1 MRPPAKIAAA
11 AVFVAVATA
20 LLFLARGLHDLLDK
34 HPATLTAPNRRV
46 AGQLLAVPLRRRGT
60 GAGIHGWLAGIT
72 VERRFVASYLRF
84 LEGSTSRAGLRE
96 VTITARDD
104 ASSGGRI
111 PADLRDGALRL
122 RSVHQDGS
130 TSYSAQATVVAG
142 NRQASFPF
150 TVSLI
155 REHDGWWVADV
166 QPPDFDV
173 VRPAPSPRRSATVPA
188 PARHATAVFARGY
201 LRHLAGGRWPVMTST
216 ARAQVRLGEDSL
228 HGMRLPARTA
238 VGLVRFAYGPFERDR
253 FAVTVT
259 AVTAHRRV
267 RFTLLMLHTRRGWE
281 CDAFL

>member
-1 MRPPAKIAAA
+1 VRPAAKIT
-11 AVFVAVATA
+11 VAVVSVALATA
-20 LLFLARGLHDLLDK
+20 VLFIARGLHGLLDR
-34 HPATLTAPNRRV
+34 HPAALTAPNRRV
-46 AGQLLAVPLRRRGT
+46 AGQLLAVPLRRPGT
-60 GAGIHGWLAGIT
+60 HGRLAGIT
-72 VERRFVASYLRF
+72 VERRFVASYLQF
-84 LEGSTSRAGLRE
+84 LQGRTNSAALRD

-130 TSYSAQATVVAG
+130 TLYSAQATVVAG
-142 NRQASFPF
+142 NREASFPF

-155 REHDGWWVADV
+155 RERDGWWVADV

-173 VRPAPSPRRSATVPA
+173 ARPALSQRRSPTVPA
-188 PARHATAVFARGY
+188 PARHATVVFAQGY

-228 HGMRLPARTA
+228 HDRRLPARTA
-238 VGLVRFAYGPFERDR
+238 VQLVRVEYGPFERDR

-259 AVTAHRRV
+259 AAAADRRV

>member
-1 MRPPAKIAAA
+1 VRPAAKIAAVA
-11 AVFVAVATA
+11 GFVAVATA
-20 LLFLARGLHDLLDK
+20 LLFLARGLHGLTDG
-34 HPATLTAPNRRV
+34 HPAALTAPNRRV

-60 GAGIHGWLAGIT
+60 GAGTHGRLAGIT
-72 VERRFVASYLRF
+72 VERRFVASYLQF
-84 LEGSTSRAGLRE
+84 LQGRASSAGLNDA
-96 VTITARDD
+96 TITARDE
-104 ASSGGRI
+104 ASRGGRI

-130 TSYSAQATVVAG
+130 TLYSAQATVVAG
-142 NRQASFPF
+142 NRETSFPF

-173 VRPAPSPRRSATVPA
+173 ARPAPSPRRPATLPA
-188 PARHATAVFARGY
+188 PARHATAVFAQGY
-201 LRHLAGGRWPVMTST
+201 LRHLTGGRWPVMTLT

-228 HGMRLPARTA
+228 HGMRLPVRTA
-238 VGLVRFAYGPFERDR
+238 VRLVRFEYGPFERDR

-259 AVTAHRRV
+259 AAAADRRV